1 MIKIQKENDIKL
13 VTQGAYRE
21 YYEHLGYEIIN
32 ERKPLEK
39 KEVEK
44 KIETK
49 TDKTDNGRYV
59 PAIYLEDEKI
69 HSEY

>member
-1 MIKIQKENDIKL
+1 MIKIQKENDIKI

-49 TDKTDNGRYV
+49 TDKTDKGKLDGYSR
-59 PAIYLEDEKI
+59 K
-69 HSEY
+69 

>member
-1 MIKIQKENDIKL
+1 MIKIQKENDTKI

-32 ERKPLEK
+32 EKKPLEK

-44 KIETK
+44 KTETK
-49 TDKTDNGRYV
+49 TDKTDKGKLDGYSR
-59 PAIYLEDEKI
+59 K
-69 HSEY
+69 